1 MGQAKQRKAEISAQC
16 TMKTFEITVS
26 MSCWKT
32 ITVQAES
39 EDDINVWEIDGI
51 LDDLEYSAPEI
62 DDVEELEAAE

>member
-1 MGQAKQRKAEISAQC
+1 
-16 TMKTFEITVS
+16 MKTFEITVS

-51 LDDLEYSAPEI
+51 LDDLEYSEPEI
-62 DDVEELEAAE
+62 DDITELEAAE